1 MSSANDQLGLSA
13 AAVTMQGKQV
23 DSVRSSAKV
32 DINASAQK
40 NMDGAELGQSRLLKK
55 ISNVDIAISI
65 DDSSLPPVVRIMDS
79 ATGDEIAQIPTDTS
93 VAIQKSVDELIGLI
107 FDKKA

>member
-1 MSSANDQLGLSA
+1 MSSVDNQLGIKGA
-13 AAVTMQGKQV
+13 ADLMHPKKV
-23 DSVRSSAKV
+23 DSARSSTSADV
-32 DINASAQK
+32 ASLSQRTI
-40 NMDGAELGQSRLLKK
+40 DGAELGQSRLLKK

-65 DDSSLPPVVRIMDS
+65 DDASLPPVVRIVDS
-79 ATGDEIAQIPTDTS
+79 TTGDEIAQIPTDTS